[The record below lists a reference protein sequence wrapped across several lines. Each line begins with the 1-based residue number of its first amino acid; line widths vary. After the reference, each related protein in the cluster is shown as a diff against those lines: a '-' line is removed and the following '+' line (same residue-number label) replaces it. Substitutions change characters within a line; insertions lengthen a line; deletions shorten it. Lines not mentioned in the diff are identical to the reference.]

1 MPEISPETTPEPELG
16 PEPTLA
22 ALMASNLK
30 VLLGVALLIT
40 LAWGTWFLVS
50 KLFPDVAWLQ
60 SGLLAG

>member
-1 MPEISPETTPEPELG
+1 MSDTEPEPL
-16 PEPTLA
+16 PEPSLA

-30 VLLGVALLIT
+30 VLLGVALLIV

-60 SGLLAG
+60 SGLILP